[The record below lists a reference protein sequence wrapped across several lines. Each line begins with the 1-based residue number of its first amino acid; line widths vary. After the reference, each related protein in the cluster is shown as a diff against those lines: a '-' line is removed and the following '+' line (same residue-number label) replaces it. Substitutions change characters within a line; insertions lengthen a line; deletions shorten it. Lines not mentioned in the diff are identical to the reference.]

1 MRSLLMIGVLAFA
14 VPDRPDPTPKRANPL
29 KEQLQGEWRVVESS
43 YNGGQPHP
51 GIGPGVVIVFK
62 DDRMILH
69 LQPGDAGAIYAIR
82 LDETKNPAAFD
93 FSYGTGKSGWNP
105 TIGIFK
111 IEGDT
116 LTICYHTGTPAS
128 VRPTQFATTPNSDLS
143 LWKMKRTRR

>member
-1 MRSLLMIGVLAFA
+1 MRSLLMISVLAFA

-43 YNGGQPHP
+43 YNGGQHP

-69 LQPGDAGAIYAIR
+69 LQPGDAGAIFAIR
-82 LDETKNPAAFD
+82 LDETKNPTAFD

-116 LTICYHTGTPAS
+116 LTICYHNN
-128 VRPTQFATTPNSDLS
+128 VRPSQFAAAPNSGLS